1 MEEFDEN
8 GFPIEREIPEE
19 KQVEHKNRMA
29 DKFKQMNIPKP
40 IDKSLIAASAI
51 AGPADKVRK
60 MQEIRMGLKRGD
72 FAKYI
77 EKEGVS
83 KVASDIPVPKP
94 KKRPGAPENP
104 NAVKV
109 EVANIQPVASA
120 SGADKYA
127 ELLLG
132 GSAATSRATS
142 AVSSR
147 ENLSLDN
154 DDKFASEAALRR
166 SKFASNAAQKSQT
179 APMVEN
185 QRPSTQGQVN
195 NVNTGGITLGPGLIV
210 IHEDDMKRKMANIA
224 LQVAKKV
231 AQEMIKPLQE
241 MVKDMLT
248 EIENKKSG
256 VVSSATKPGQVKV
269 VGEGVILIDGVYYK
283 KAKKVNE

>member
-1 MEEFDEN
+1 MEELDEN

-19 KQVEHKNRMA
+19 KQIEHKNRMA

-77 EKEGVS
+77 EKETIS

-109 EVANIQPVASA
+109 EVANIQPVASVG
-120 SGADKYA
+120 GADRYA

-132 GSAATSRATS
+132 GGSAINKNTPTI
-142 AVSSR
+142 SSR
-147 ENLSLDN
+147 DNISLDN
-154 DDKFASEAALRR
+154 DDKFEAEKALRR
-166 SKFASNAAQKSQT
+166 SKFSSNAAQKSQV
-179 APMVEN
+179 APVTEH
-185 QRPSTQGQVN
+185 QRPVAQTQN
-195 NVNTGGITLGPGLIV
+195 NSVNTGGLTLGPGLIV
-210 IHEDDMKRKMANIA
+210 IHEDEIKKKMAR
-224 LQVAKKV
+224 
-231 AQEMIKPLQE
+231 
-241 MVKDMLT
+241 
-248 EIENKKSG
+248 
-256 VVSSATKPGQVKV
+256 
-269 VGEGVILIDGVYYK
+269 VIC
-283 KAKKVNE
+283 